1 MNNEILPCPFCGK
14 QPSHEF
20 IPENEFGDWPTH
32 NISCR
37 QSNHHD
43 VQVIALTEDAAIKR
57 WNTRADKAAPVGDVD
72 LDNAREVFE
81 KWITA
86 NGDYP
91 HLKHKSF
98 GGNYLHEEVAMKWD
112 GFRAGYYTQPK
123 QSAPVER
130 IEEKIKNLLREF
142 STQKLSSEMDGD
154 DLYSADFQGAYDI
167 FIKKSRAYL
176 KLQGGNNQIDNK
188 TGNE

>member
-1 MNNEILPCPFCGK
+1 MNNTELLPCPFCGGEAK
-14 QPSHEF
+14 EMRETSL
-20 IPENEFGDWPTH
+20 IKFGCDKCAVKPHSYYQVSFPDWRDDA
-32 NISCR
+32 IS
-37 QSNHHD
+37 
-43 VQVIALTEDAAIKR
+43 E

-86 NGDYP
+86 NGYYP

-123 QSAPVER
+123 QSAPMER
-130 IEEKIKNLLREF
+130 IEGLNAEAIKSVEYRYNNGYRI
-142 STQKLSSEMDGD
+142 SEDAID
-154 DLYSADFQGAYDI
+154 PVLEAA
-167 FIKKSRAYL
+167 RAYL
-176 KLQGGNNQIDNK
+176 KLQGG
-188 TGNE
+188 E

>member
-1 MNNEILPCPFCGK
+1 MTNTELLPCPFCGSDDLR
-14 QPSHEF
+14 QVIHDLSEDDQEP
-20 IPENEFGDWPTH
+20 FGYS
-32 NISCR
+32 ISCNICFVDLPPEPTPADSIR
-37 QSNHHD
+37 
-43 VQVIALTEDAAIKR
+43 T
-57 WNTRADKAAPVGDVD
+57 WNTRASTPAPVGDVD

-130 IEEKIKNLLREF
+130 IEGLAVAISKLASSDYGDRPLCDNEYIVIK
-142 STQKLSSEMDGD
+142 
-154 DLYSADFQGAYDI
+154 AA
-167 FIKKSRAYL
+167 RAYL
-176 KLQGGNNQIDNK
+176 KLQGG
-188 TGNE
+188 

>member
-1 MNNEILPCPFCGK
+1 MPDEIYAWAGLTEGGSWDETPCPCGN
-14 QPSHEF
+14 H
-20 IPENEFGDWPTH
+20 PEMTKY
-32 NISCR
+32 
-37 QSNHHD
+37 
-43 VQVIALTEDAAIKR
+43 V
-57 WNTRADKAAPVGDVD
+57 RADKAAPVGDVD

-130 IEEKIKNLLREF
+130 IEGLAEAIDVLEAH
-142 STQKLSSEMDGD
+142 MADMGD
-154 DLYSADFQGAYDI
+154 MAVVLVAA
-167 FIKKSRAYL
+167 RAYL
-176 KLQGGNNQIDNK
+176 KLQGGK
-188 TGNE
+188 